1 MITCVS
7 TTCTLP
13 DFLFFS
19 ESFSFSGCLTLFLV
33 ILSIQISL
41 AIDFFHLGS
50 LLYKLKCW
58 VDLTYNLSRAS
69 NLSKVNRNC
78 MLWHGSSVTTSQT
91 GERAHIVPSR
101 RRVPRKIVRIKKKR
115 LEESDR
121 QDKIHDDLW
130 GTCFLL
136 CHKHYQKHIKMPKA

>member
-1 MITCVS
+1 MRKYYVHITGFS
-7 TTCTLP
+7 
-13 DFLFFS
+13 FFS

-41 AIDFFHLGS
+41 AIDFFIWAPCFIS
-50 LLYKLKCW
+50 LSAE
-58 VDLTYNLSRAS
+58 LTWLTTYQEQAIFQRLIVILCSGTALLSWPHR
-69 NLSKVNRNC
+69 
-78 MLWHGSSVTTSQT
+78 Q
-91 GERAHIVPSR
+91 RAHIVPSR

-121 QDKIHDDLW
+121 QGKIHDDLW

-136 CHKHYQKHIKMPKA
+136 CHTHYQKHIKMPKF